1 MVYIVNCSQLCEVII
16 GTALS
21 CIEFFFFRGNLSPTV
36 LSGMFVSEAGTSHA
50 QGGQACDAELL
61 YLYYVHATHVSL
73 SHRSQAGLACSS
85 SAHICCRRRMLSHW
99 FAGGF
104 VLSTCPISYLTRS
117 LLLSWQQEKTMSIGS
132 RQFLRVKLTRNLLF
146 SLLLSLCY
154 GYRSCV
160 AFFFPC
166 PRHSQR
172 CCFVSER
179 QVFRRPTG
187 SSHCWQERTEKRA
200 AYTGINKNLVKAT
213 LSLSRQG

>member
-36 LSGMFVSEAGTSHA
+36 LADCFCRRQGLRIRKAARLVMLNCCTCTTCYTRFTVPPQPSGTCL
-50 QGGQACDAELL
+50 QLL
-61 YLYYVHATHVSL
+61 
-73 SHRSQAGLACSS
+73 
-85 SAHICCRRRMLSHW
+85 CCRRRMLSHW

-179 QVFRRPTG
+179 QGVLPQPDPRSVG
-187 SSHCWQERTEKRA
+187 
-200 AYTGINKNLVKAT
+200 KNEQRKGLHTQALTKT
-213 LSLSRQG
+213 L

>member
-1 MVYIVNCSQLCEVII
+1 MMLNCCTCTTCYTRFTVPPQPS
-16 GTALS
+16 GTCL
-21 CIEFFFFRGNLSPTV
+21 
-36 LSGMFVSEAGTSHA
+36 
-50 QGGQACDAELL
+50 Q
-61 YLYYVHATHVSL
+61 VHN
-73 SHRSQAGLACSS
+73 
-85 SAHICCRRRMLSHW
+85 ICCRRRMLSHW

-179 QVFRRPTG
+179 QVFRPTG
-187 SSHCWQERTEKRA
+187 SSQCWQERTEKRA

-213 LSLSRQG
+213 LSHRRQG

>member
-1 MVYIVNCSQLCEVII
+1 MHRIFFLPRESVPDVLADCFCRRQGLRIRKAARLVMMLNCC
-16 GTALS
+16 T
-21 CIEFFFFRGNLSPTV
+21 
-36 LSGMFVSEAGTSHA
+36 
-50 QGGQACDAELL
+50 
-61 YLYYVHATHVSL
+61 ATHVSL

-85 SAHICCRRRMLSHW
+85 SAHNICCRRRMLSHW

-187 SSHCWQERTEKRA
+187 SSQCW
-200 AYTGINKNLVKAT
+200 
-213 LSLSRQG
+213 

>member
-1 MVYIVNCSQLCEVII
+1 MRKAAARLVMLNCCTCTTCYTRFTVPPQPSGTCLQL
-16 GTALS
+16 L
-21 CIEFFFFRGNLSPTV
+21 
-36 LSGMFVSEAGTSHA
+36 
-50 QGGQACDAELL
+50 
-61 YLYYVHATHVSL
+61 
-73 SHRSQAGLACSS
+73 
-85 SAHICCRRRMLSHW
+85 CCRRRMLSHW

-179 QVFRRPTG
+179 QLFRPTG
-187 SSHCWQERTEKRA
+187 SSQCWQERTEKRA
-200 AYTGINKNLVKAT
+200 AYTGINKNLVKST